1 VVAEGL
7 LSPIGL
13 ALLPDGSLLVAEGGT
28 GERDESGGVSLI
40 KPDGQVGRLVSGF
53 PSSRDSG
60 DLAGLNLVALAP
72 GGDKIYIGSFS
83 QGHLWTLP
91 LTGQEHGQGLNL
103 PDQPLTT
110 AQLIPAMQPLNNV
123 RLTNP
128 FDLAFDPEGIPVVSD
143 ASGNGL
149 AKENPDG
156 TTRFFHRFEP
166 LPDLTTANERDRIEA
181 VPTGITRI
189 GGEYYVTLTGGCPY
203 PEQGGRLVAVDEQRD
218 ERLIVDHLNMP
229 IDVAQGPDGTIWLL
243 EFARFRP
250 GGSCFSGQG
259 YQAQT
264 GRLSQLQPDGTL
276 KLMIDGLNFPG
287 AVLPVADGTVYI
299 SEVFNGRVIR
309 IVFP

>member
-1 VVAEGL
+1 MVAEGL
-7 LSPIGL
+7 FSPIGL

-28 GERDESGGVSLI
+28 GERDDSGGVSLI

-72 GGDKIYIGSFS
+72 GSDKIYIGSFS

-91 LTGQEHGQGLNL
+91 LTDQERQQELSL

-110 AQLIPAMQPLNNV
+110 TQLIPAMQPLNNV

-128 FDLAFDPEGIPVVSD
+128 FDLTFDPEGVPVVSD

-166 LPDLTTANERDRIEA
+166 LPDPATANEGDRIEA

-203 PEQGGRLVAVDEQRD
+203 PEQGGRVVAVDEQRN
-218 ERLIVDHLNMP
+218 ERVIADQLNMP

-250 GGSCFSGQG
+250 GDSCFSGQG
-259 YQAQT
+259 YLAQT
-264 GRLSQLQPDGTL
+264 GRLSQLQPDGSL

-287 AVLPVADGTVYI
+287 AVLPLADGSVYI
-299 SEVFNGRVIR
+299 SEVFDGRVIR